1 MKRNVNGLR
10 QTYSMRKMHFDISV
24 MISILFIAISHL
36 VQFAFNPTGAIQGDS
51 AQYGVGQPRNWDL
64 LSFTGQSL
72 RNWPTVLLY
81 LLFASD
87 TAKIFFQF
95 LISFSATVILL
106 IQIDSQFKGRAR
118 VVLIALISI
127 FVTTPQIMNWNSVL
141 LSESI
146 LISTTVVFVVSS
158 RNFIL
163 SNGKFAFWPLLMTS
177 YLWCILK
184 TSNFLVLILIILS
197 TVLFFGFQVLR
208 VSWNQKRLIRFVSC
222 LALGGIV
229 FITLINQPN
238 QEFNRGI
245 NYRTYSAIAVLTD
258 VNPRASV
265 LHEELSKVREMSCLD
280 IGTPKS
286 YEFYASKLG
295 GECQLSKLW
304 ISDNF
309 YRWYA
314 FFLIKHP
321 QEVLQLSGAGF
332 IAGNTPVSLYAPS
345 VSVLPKPVQDI
356 FFGERNFAL
365 RNMGFKPYGEYETD
379 LYDRSG
385 MEVLVPVLAWLGL
398 AYSLLLILA
407 SRTKFRGILRA
418 RAVKLDFV
426 LVTAG
431 VAGVCLNS
439 IVVPTEW
446 FRENVYFFVL
456 IYISLIYLLGD
467 LLESF
472 RNREAS

>member
-1 MKRNVNGLR
+1 MKRNVDNLK
-10 QTYSMRKMHFDISV
+10 QTYSMRKIHFDLSI
-24 MISILFIAISHL
+24 MISILLIAIAHL

-106 IQIDSQFKGRAR
+106 IQINSQFKGRTR
-118 VVLIALISI
+118 VVLIALTSV

-146 LISTTVVFVVSS
+146 LISTTVLFVVSL
-158 RNFIL
+158 RTFIL

-208 VSWNQKRLIRFVSC
+208 VSWNQKWLIRFVSS

-265 LHEELSKVREMSCLD
+265 LHAELSKVREMSCLD

-295 GECQLSKLW
+295 GECQLSKIW